1 VPFTSTPT
9 TGVSQVQF
17 KDALMRLEVTPRL
30 IKEEGENKIKMKV
43 SFHNDQPDF
52 TQTVQGNPSIFKRH
66 QDTEVVIRE
75 GQRLVIGS
83 VTSDQANYQTR
94 EVPVFGRIPVLGALF
109 RSRENNSTGEE
120 IIVII
125 TPSVV
130 TDPNMPTQR

>member
-1 VPFTSTPT
+1 
-9 TGVSQVQF
+9 VQF
-17 KDALMRLEVTPRL
+17 KDALMKLEVTPRL
-30 IKEEGENKIKMKV
+30 IKEEGENRIKMKV
-43 SFHNDQPDF
+43 SFQNDQPDF